1 MIATWLWADPE
12 FRAEWFW
19 SAHFRFVKGLY
30 TKIWIKIWDKNVEIP
45 PQLWAAAAKKSDK

>member
-19 SAHFRFVKGLY
+19 SAHFRFVKRLY